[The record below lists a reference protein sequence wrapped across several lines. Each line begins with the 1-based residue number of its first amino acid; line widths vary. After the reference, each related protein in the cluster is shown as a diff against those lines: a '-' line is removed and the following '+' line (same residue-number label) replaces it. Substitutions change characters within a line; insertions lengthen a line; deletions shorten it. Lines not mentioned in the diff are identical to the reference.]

1 MGVFQ
6 MIIALHIVAGIVCL
20 ITGLLAIM
28 MRKKRDPHTIYG
40 EIYHGSYAV
49 IFLTSIVTAIWHWEQ
64 SAYLFF
70 IALFSYGLALYG
82 YLARKRRWTEW
93 LGKHINGMLGSYI
106 GVITAV
112 LVVNQTKIPVL
123 NQWPSLLVWLL
134 PTIIGSPLIALVQK
148 KCGKRK
154 VSEKLV

>member
-1 MGVFQ
+1 M
-6 MIIALHIVAGIVCL
+6 
-20 ITGLLAIM
+20 
-28 MRKKRDPHTIYG
+28 
-40 EIYHGSYAV
+40 

-123 NQWPSLLVWLL
+123 NQWPSLFVWLL